1 MGRPV
6 LIRAGLSIEFV
17 AEFVYFILLLMRPH
31 LLNGILSLSILLLSI
46 FASVLMRAGFKGNY
60 ITTLSRSGAPGSILY
75 MVSASLVLVRSLSMV
90 HVMYALVIV
99 GFSLLFLGDLS
110 LSIYFWRVGSRLND
124 YRIKLGALVNAL
136 PIVTFAGSLLLAIFL
151 NDSFN
156 SG

>member
-1 MGRPV
+1 M
-6 LIRAGLSIEFV
+6 
-17 AEFVYFILLLMRPH
+17 Y
-31 LLNGILSLSILLLSI
+31 
-46 FASVLMRAGFKGNY
+46 AGFKGNY
-60 ITTLSRSGAPGSILY
+60 ITLSRSGVLGSILY
-75 MVSASLVLVRSLSMV
+75 MVGASLVLVCSLSMV

-136 PIVTFAGSLLLAIFL
+136 PIVTFAGSLLLAIFF
-151 NDSFN
+151 NDSFD

>member
-46 FASVLMRAGFKGNY
+46 FASVLMYAGFEGNY
-60 ITTLSRSGAPGSILY
+60 ITLSRSGVLGSILY
-75 MVSASLVLVRSLSMV
+75 MVGASLVLVCSLSMV

-151 NDSFN
+151 NDSFD

>member
-46 FASVLMRAGFKGNY
+46 FASVLMYAGFKGNY
-60 ITTLSRSGAPGSILY
+60 ITLSRSGVLGSILY
-75 MVSASLVLVRSLSMV
+75 MVGASLVLVCSLSMI

-136 PIVTFAGSLLLAIFL
+136 PIVTFAGSLLLAIFF
-151 NDSFN
+151 NDSFD